1 MTRRLLVLLGCLT
14 VPVSLFPF
22 HGLAAQK
29 RAITIDD
36 YLALRSVSDPQLSPD
51 GKSIAYTV
59 TEASLKDNR
68 GIAHIWLVDVATGQ
82 GRQLTAGPGSDR
94 QPRWSPDGRTVAV
107 SCRPCPVATSTSQT
121 WAIPRLS
128 LSDASVTV

>member
-59 TEASLKDNR
+59 TEASLKDN
-68 GIAHIWLVDVATGQ
+68 
-82 GRQLTAGPGSDR
+82 
-94 QPRWSPDGRTVAV
+94 
-107 SCRPCPVATSTSQT
+107 
-121 WAIPRLS
+121 
-128 LSDASVTV
+128 